1 MEILKILKKAKPEQR
16 KALLKVADPDLII
29 CLCECVD
36 NILRGNIK
44 LTKKKTEELGKH
56 AKVLRKIQDRTV
68 PKETKRKLLIQ
79 NGGFLPALLAPI
91 IGIAGSLIGDL
102 VGGLIKK

>member
-1 MEILKILKKAKPEQR
+1 NPEQQ
-16 KALLKVADPDLII
+16 KALLKVADDGLILCI
-29 CLCECVD
+29 CECVD
-36 NILRGNIK
+36 NVIRGNIK
-44 LTKKKTEELGKH
+44 LTKKKKEDLSKH
-56 AKVLRKIQDRTV
+56 KNILRKLQDRQIA
-68 PKETKRKLLIQ
+68 KDKKRKLLVQ

>member
-1 MEILKILKKAKPEQR
+1 M
-16 KALLKVADPDLII
+16 LKVADPDLIL

-36 NILRGNIK
+36 NILHGNIK
-44 LTKKKTEELGKH
+44 LPKKKTEELAKH

-68 PKETKRKLLIQ
+68 PKETKHRLLIQ

-91 IGIAGSLIGDL
+91 IGIGGS
-102 VGGLIKK
+102 